1 MARKDLVI
9 IYPFAMRPRTPKGLS
24 GFGHCVMRMEAVVDD
39 WVRIVGAGS
48 GEQLRCDHHG
58 GGQIDKSYANPQQG
72 TPRLLGFERW
82 DTAKVNPR
90 QAAKRNNPAGRG
102 KKRREGGA

>member
-9 IYPFAMRPRTPKGLS
+9 IYPFAMRPRIPKGLS

-58 GGQIDKSYANPQQG
+58 GGEIEKSYAKPQQG
-72 TPRLLGFERW
+72 TRRILVLE
-82 DTAKVNPR
+82 
-90 QAAKRNNPAGRG
+90 RG
-102 KKRREGGA
+102 KNQKVSTRQGARIDKAAAEGEKNG

>member
-24 GFGHCVMRMEAVVDD
+24 GFGHCVMRMEAVGDD

-58 GGQIDKSYANPQQG
+58 GEQVDKGYANPHQG
-72 TPRLLGFERW
+72 TPRLLGL
-82 DTAKVNPR
+82 
-90 QAAKRNNPAGRG
+90 GRG
-102 KKRREGGA
+102 ETQTVRPAHEARRYTHAAAWKKPRGPRA